1 MIAPEAIPA
10 DVVVLEGPTRVGSEL
25 RWTIRSDEGDG
36 VLAQLAPELAR
47 DEAVRRRWVA
57 DAERMQSLD
66 VAGYAK
72 PTRIGPAPDPRD
84 PAAAPPWR
92 IRPRP
97 AGVALDEWLA
107 QRAPAPID
115 EVVALLAAICRPL
128 AELHAGGRVIR
139 DLSPRNVVVVP
150 DGSACL
156 VDIGLSRTEVLSSR
170 TAASLVLQGSPY
182 LAPELLRRTHV
193 DTRCDL
199 FALGVIG
206 YVALTGVPPWGDTPA
221 LLRPA
226 GDAPRARALRE
237 AIPRE
242 LDELIASC
250 LADDPAA
257 RPDSVG
263 DVVAALEGRPLAL
276 AEQRRVHCQAC
287 GAPMRMGQR
296 LCIACGRT
304 VVQFEHA
311 PPDTSGT
318 VAIELTKAA
327 EDAQFVARLRE
338 ILTAVGEGQLPPLNF
353 VIGDERMYSKAE
365 KQRMLRLPL
374 RLFDRLTPA
383 TASAMQ
389 ERMRGLGLQT
399 RVVSSTPQLRRQ
411 LLVPAVI
418 LAGTLAIIAPLLFF
432 AKLAP
437 ALVLLAIGL
446 VATLA
451 TARRRRVRRARTRD
465 PILRLRAAPAALPA
479 SDPWVGRVA
488 ALLKPGTAIDV
499 REQIGEL
506 ALLLQR
512 LVDHRLEHARERAE
526 IEAVTAPVAELVGL
540 IERTVLELDAHD
552 RELAELDEGEL
563 VRQLARSEARGDAAE
578 RTRLQLALERLR
590 VLEEARAAALHR
602 LLEAGSLVRRSVE
615 LGLGVRDA
623 QLEHER
629 WVAASLRA
637 LSPASHE

>member
-10 DVVVLEGPTRVGSEL
+10 DVVVHAGPTRVGSEL
-25 RWTIRSDEGDG
+25 RWTVRSDDGEG

-66 VAGYAK
+66 VEGYAT

-84 PAAAPPWR
+84 AAAAPPWR

-97 AGVALDEWLA
+97 PGIALDEWLA
-107 QRAPAPID
+107 ARAPAPID
-115 EVVALLAAICRPL
+115 EVTALLLAICGPL
-128 AELHAGGRVIR
+128 AELHAHGRVIR
-139 DLSPRNVVVVP
+139 DLAPRNIVVAP
-150 DGSACL
+150 DGAVCL

-199 FALGVIG
+199 FALGVIA

-226 GDAPRARALRE
+226 GDAPRARALRD

-242 LDELIASC
+242 LDALIASC

-263 DVVAALEGRPLAL
+263 DVVAALQGRPLAL
-276 AEQRRVHCQAC
+276 AEQRRVHCQSC

-304 VVQFEHA
+304 TVLFEHA

-338 ILTAVGEGQLPPLNF
+338 ILTAVSEDKLPPLNF
-353 VIGDERMYSKAE
+353 LIGDERMYSKAE

-399 RVVSSTPQLRRQ
+399 RIVSSAPQLRRQ
-411 LLVPAVI
+411 LLVPAII
-418 LAGTLAIIAPLLFF
+418 LASTIAIAAPLFVF
-432 AKLAP
+432 GMTAP
-437 ALVLLAIGL
+437 ASIILIVGFVASMVL
-446 VATLA
+446 TK
-451 TARRRRVRRARTRD
+451 RRRVVRARTRD

-479 SDPWVGRVA
+479 SDPWVGRIA
-488 ALLKPGTAIDV
+488 ALLKPSTAADV

-512 LVDHRLEHARERAE
+512 LVDHRVEHARERAE
-526 IEAVTAPVAELVGL
+526 IDAVTTPVAELVGL
-540 IERTVLELDAHD
+540 IERTVAELDDHD
-552 RELAELDEGEL
+552 RELAGLDEGEL

-578 RTRLQLALERLR
+578 RTRLQHALERLR
-590 VLEEARAAALHR
+590 VLEEARAGALHR
-602 LLEAGSLVRRSVE
+602 LLEAGS
-615 LGLGVRDA
+615 
-623 QLEHER
+623 
-629 WVAASLRA
+629 
-637 LSPASHE
+637 